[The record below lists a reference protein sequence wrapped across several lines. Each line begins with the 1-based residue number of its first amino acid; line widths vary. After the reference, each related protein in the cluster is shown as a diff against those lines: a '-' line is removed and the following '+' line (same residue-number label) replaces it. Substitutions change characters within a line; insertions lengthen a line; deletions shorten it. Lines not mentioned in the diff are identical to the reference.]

1 MYLNLLT
8 ENIHTNMQLTVLIY
22 PNIYNLINQQL
33 AIDLVT
39 AKYVTR
45 LTAMRP
51 PLLIL
56 IIVRRYP
63 DYGMHYQS

>member
-56 IIVRRYP
+56 IIVCRYP